1 MKENKRKVS
10 LYYMFIQSQVLQTD
24 FLGLLAVQTQ
34 VCTCFLP
41 ASTARDETA
50 TQKIQTQT
58 AKTCIHRM
66 HASGN
71 RLTNGK
77 LLSRD

>member
-1 MKENKRKVS
+1 
-10 LYYMFIQSQVLQTD
+10 MFIQSQVLQTD
-24 FLGLLAVQTQ
+24 FLDLLVLQTQ

-41 ASTARDETA
+41 ASTARDETV
-50 TQKIQTQT
+50 TLKIQTQT

-71 RLTNGK
+71 RLANAN
-77 LLSRD
+77 LLSCD